1 MDRPIW
7 LGYCVMSLLH
17 PSVEFSPVP
26 PQLLFL
32 CVQAINKSCSMTSV
46 HLGKG
51 GGIFWKF
58 RFKHGKLCS
67 LGQWE
72 MDFKWD
78 WSEYTLV
85 RHIHY
90 TADVALATGTTSTV
104 WADWGGESAVFPESF
119 HNTSSSENFLVMN
132 FLSPLKGPCY
142 LVGYFELE
150 IGNNTN
156 IFRSLFSLPIT

>member
-85 RHIHY
+85 PTHSLHSRCCSGNGDHFYCLSRLRWWICCVPRVLSQYLFLRELPHY
-90 TADVALATGTTSTV
+90 ELPQPIEGPLLLGGLF
-104 WADWGGESAVFPESF
+104 WARDRE
-119 HNTSSSENFLVMN
+119 
-132 FLSPLKGPCY
+132 
-142 LVGYFELE
+142 
-150 IGNNTN
+150 
-156 IFRSLFSLPIT
+156 